1 MCLDV
6 SYIPCAT
13 SSKEQT
19 GDIIRSAQFLEES
32 LLSETRED
40 AESDDKSGDETDDD
54 SIIPPLLSVE
64 EMNAMDSGH
73 E

>member
-1 MCLDV
+1 MRLSV

-19 GDIIRSAQFLEES
+19 GDIITSAQFEEGG

-40 AESDDKSGDETDDD
+40 AEIDDESGDKSNDN
-54 SIIPPLLSVE
+54 SIMLPLLILE
-64 EMNAMDSGH
+64 
-73 E
+73 